1 MGLNTKEG
9 TYIGVADCHGI
20 ESIHLK
26 EDTTNNDQFARKIRA
41 DANRHRHAV
50 YFEAD
55 LDEPALKIINENL
68 EAGDWAMALEWL
80 KRLSLE
86 LRSPKGHESSWELI
100 PNVKLDPY
108 G

>member
-1 MGLNTKEG
+1 MADKFETF
-9 TYIGVADCHGI
+9 IGVADCHGI
-20 ESIHLK
+20 ESLSRK
-26 EDTTNNDQFARKIRA
+26 DETTNFDQSCRVLRA

-68 EAGDWAMALEWL
+68 DNGEFEMALEWL

-86 LRSPKGHESSWELI
+86 LRSLPTHETSWELI
-100 PNVKLDPY
+100 PNTKLDPY
-108 G
+108 R